1 MIILECDVIVSRT
14 HGLTCDLLPNAA
26 ASCVLFD
33 ALAVQFQDRRFAP
46 NFLFMSRA

>member
-14 HGLTCDLLPNAA
+14 HGLTCDLLPNVA

-46 NFLFMSRA
+46 NFLS